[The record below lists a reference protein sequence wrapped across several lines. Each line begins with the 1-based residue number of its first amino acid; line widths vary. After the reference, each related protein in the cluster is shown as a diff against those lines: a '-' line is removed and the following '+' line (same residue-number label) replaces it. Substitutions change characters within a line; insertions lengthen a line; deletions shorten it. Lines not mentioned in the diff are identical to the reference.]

1 MSNVDTSKTYW
12 DNEGKYQEQY
22 NRAWKQ
28 LIPASGE
35 AEDGL
40 PEALR
45 AISRIGYDYYNNGFC
60 NLWREWDD
68 GDIEMDSYYEDLVD
82 YLRYQVSSL
91 KLYNDF
97 RSWLRTTKGYCNWSD
112 GADVI
117 DRIIDD
123 IMEQI
128 IEDEL
133 LEEEL
138 VS

>member
-1 MSNVDTSKTYW
+1 
-12 DNEGKYQEQY
+12 
-22 NRAWKQ
+22 
-28 LIPASGE
+28 
-35 AEDGL
+35 
-40 PEALR
+40 
-45 AISRIGYDYYNNGFC
+45 
-60 NLWREWDD
+60 
-68 GDIEMDSYYEDLVD
+68 MDSYYEDLVD